1 MEIKG
6 FSMSAVAAGIRYRD
20 RLDLGLIYSDV
31 PAVTAGVFT
40 QNQVKAAPVLI
51 DQDRLKEGR
60 AQAILVNSG
69 VANACTGDTGM
80 ENAFVSSLLLSSRL
94 KIDDKMVLVS
104 STGVIGEQLNIG
116 AFRSSMDKLVAG
128 LGEGNFDDVANAI
141 MTTDTVPKVV
151 KKVVKI
157 GKHEVKFMGMAK
169 GAGMIMPNMAT
180 MLSFVITDAQISFP
194 ELKDSLKQATN
205 RTFNRITIDGDTSTN
220 DMVLVMANGTASNA
234 WIDEDNPID
243 KQTFQDTLEEV
254 LKDLAL
260 QIVNDGEGASKC
272 ITIRVCGAR
281 SEEDAED
288 MARTVATSPLV
299 KTAFFGEDANWGRI
313 FAAMGRSGVRFDP
326 SRVDIA
332 IGDIVLVNDGLAVG
346 PDAEKSA
353 TELLKNKQIAVRI
366 DLKDGIGCEEIYTCD
381 FSLDYV
387 KINAD
392 YRS

>member
-80 ENAFVSSLLLSSRL
+80 ENAFVSSSLLSSRL

-128 LGEGNFDDVANAI
+128 LGEGHFDDVANAI

-281 SEEDAED
+281 SEEDAEQ

>member
-6 FSMSAVAAGIRYRD
+6 FFTSAVAAGIRYKD

-40 QNQVKAAPVLI
+40 KNQVKAAPVLI
-51 DQDRLKEGR
+51 DQQRLKTGR

-69 VANACTGDTGM
+69 SANACTGKLGM
-80 ENAFVSSLLLSSRL
+80 DSAIATSSLVSSRL
-94 KIDDKMVLVS
+94 KIDDEMVLLS
-104 STGVIGEQLNIG
+104 STGVIGEQLNLP
-116 AFRSSMDKLVAG
+116 AFRSSMDELVGG
-128 LGEGNFDDVANAI
+128 LSEGNFAKVADAI
-141 MTTDTVPKVV
+141 MTTDTVPKLVSKSV
-151 KKVVKI
+151 II
-157 GKHEVKFMGMAK
+157 GDHEVKFMGMAK

-194 ELKDSLKQATN
+194 ELRECLRQATDK
-205 RTFNRITIDGDTSTN
+205 TFNRITIDGDTSTN

-234 WIDEDNPID
+234 WIDEDNPLD
-243 KQTFQDTLEEV
+243 RQTFQDTLEAV

-281 SEEDAED
+281 CEEDAEL
-288 MARTVATSPLV
+288 MARTVANSPLV

-313 FAAMGRSGVRFDP
+313 LMAMGRSGVRFNP
-326 SRVDIA
+326 EGVDVA
-332 IGDIVLVNDGLAVG
+332 IGDVLLVRDGLAVG
-346 PDAEKSA
+346 EKAEAEA
-353 TELLKNKQIAVRI
+353 TKMLKERNIAVRI